1 MSEKKKSIDVRE
13 LASKIVKDYKKD
25 KQYQKDLRTIR
36 YNESP
41 IMSRITE
48 GRYNSH
54 KSKKLSY
61 KSGSPI
67 KSKQPNYSF
76 LRSLTRESLE
86 GR

>member
-1 MSEKKKSIDVRE
+1 MVKKTLRYRLNEFEKKAADVR
-13 LASKIVKDYKKD
+13 IP
-25 KQYQKDLRTIR
+25 
-36 YNESP
+36 N
-41 IMSRITE
+41 
-48 GRYNSH
+48 
-54 KSKKLSY
+54 KKLSY